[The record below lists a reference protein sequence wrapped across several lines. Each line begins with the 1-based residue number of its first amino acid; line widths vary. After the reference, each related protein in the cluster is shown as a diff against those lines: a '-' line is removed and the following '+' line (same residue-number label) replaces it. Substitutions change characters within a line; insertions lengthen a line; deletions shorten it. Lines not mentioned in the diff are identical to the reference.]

1 MKLHYALAALAVA
14 AMSFSAS
21 AADPVN
27 LMAGWAGSG
36 QGAKET
42 PADFGWIA
50 TPDITW
56 SETFT
61 GPSYLNGY
69 RDDLGLNGTNIRGL
83 LITQT
88 NSVIAYP
95 VKNMTKGVYKFSVN
109 AAYMN
114 HGGIVQT
121 FDFNSK
127 ADGTGVSY
135 GKTTI
140 TNAAKWGAY
149 DSANFEFAL
158 TEDVETVYMC
168 WTVSDTKDRRVTWG
182 YSLVEY
188 TTEEYSSMYASKKAE
203 AEALLND
210 EEYKNVTGSEKT
222 TLEAVASDAAV
233 EPSDYKQA
241 VIDLVVAMNTF
252 KAAKTS
258 YDGWAAM
265 RDKATTEAV
274 KALYDGADAQYMGPL
289 NAALEDPENAEAA
302 ATATAAIESL
312 VREAIM
318 GKVLGA
324 GEAIEVPG
332 ATMPSDGVIPSVWN
346 TVGDGK
352 LRSLN
357 GERPDVWNMF
367 MNYYD
372 TNRYDDATW
381 TCKLSQSIDLAPG
394 KYTLALVARSST
406 NDHTF
411 ALFAGDKKVE
421 LPHAGNSGNA
431 LGRGWN
437 VTGLSFEVAA
447 SEANTPEGMIR
458 EGSAKVP
465 VEIGVNIDVNTKSNW
480 FSFNDFRL
488 VRNGD
493 VISGIEVVEAE
504 ENAPAVYYNLNGVRV
519 DGNDLTPGVYV
530 VRRGAKAEKIL
541 VK

>member
-168 WTVSDTKDRRVTWG
+168 WTVSDTKDRRVTWN

-188 TTEEYSSMYASKKAE
+188 TAEEYASTYAAKKTE
-203 AEALLND
+203 AQTLLSDEA
-210 EEYKNVTGSEKT
+210 YKNVTGSEKT
-222 TLEAVASDAAV
+222 ALEAAVSDAAV
-233 EPSDYKQA
+233 EPNDYKQA
-241 VIDLVVAMNTF
+241 VINLVVAMDAF
-252 KAAKTS
+252 KAAAPAYNEWEANKSHVQTMLGEEIAS
-258 YDGWAAM
+258 NIQEVLNKVPNTAAE
-265 RDKATTEAV
+265 ATEANEALIGLAESI
-274 KALYDGADAQYMGPL
+274 KAAYI
-289 NAALEDPENAEAA
+289 N
-302 ATATAAIESL
+302 
-312 VREAIM
+312 
-318 GKVLGA
+318 KVLGE
-324 GEAIEVPG
+324 GEDIALSGWTKEGKSTGTASGQLANFLTTSWFENYQDANNQWGTVTSWDLGWYKEIELEPG
-332 ATMPSDGVIPSVWN
+332 TYTFAVFA
-346 TVGDGK
+346 
-352 LRSLN
+352 RSAN
-357 GERPDVWNMF
+357 NIGSQD
-367 MNYYD
+367 YYLYINDD
-372 TNRYDDATW
+372 TN
-381 TCKLSQSIDLAPG
+381 KIDLPQ
-394 KYTLALVARSST
+394 L
-406 NDHTF
+406 
-411 ALFAGDKKVE
+411 GDN
-421 LPHAGNSGNA
+421 GNT
-431 LGRGWN
+431 LGRGWDF
-437 VTGLSFEVAA
+437 VGKQFTVAA
-447 SEANTPEGMIR
+447 PAVVEPANMAR
-458 EGSAKVP
+458 EGAATVTVATKLGLKFAARETSNSWVSFTGFTLRKNSDNTGTG
-465 VEIGVNIDVNTKSNW
+465 VEA
-480 FSFNDFRL
+480 
-488 VRNGD
+488 
-493 VISGIEVVEAE
+493 VEAE